1 MTIQEILEAH
11 QGTAAQFC
19 ATCTDYRPTQEE
31 LDAVQSLEDER
42 RLAQRHQAEVLKK
55 HMQERMAHERAHTI
69 QMIRDQSDWTQDETD
84 EYGRVTLEGY
94 LTIGTRELDK
104 IEDGAGADR
113 MCFSL
118 ADWEKREEQVRAE
131 AKQEALNEAA
141 TKLED
146 TSVSPIWCW
155 DKCGDPKC
163 PDDIRVGAA
172 TEIQKWLRGRANQ
185 YKETR

>member
-11 QGTAAQFC
+11 QITKNPEQLYRSFRIACECGETFKGVDTYD
-19 ATCTDYRPTQEE
+19 ATVSHRVH
-31 LDAVQSLEDER
+31 L
-42 RLAQRHQAEVLKK
+42 AEVLDK

-104 IEDGAGADR
+104 IEDGTGADR

-131 AKQEALNEAA
+131 AKAEALNESA
-141 TKLED
+141 TYAVEWVGIVGDSALVDLKTESEYAD
-146 TSVSPIWCW
+146 T
-155 DKCGDPKC
+155 
-163 PDDIRVGAA
+163 A
-172 TEIQKWLRGRANQ
+172 EWLRARANQ
-185 YKETR
+185 YKENQ